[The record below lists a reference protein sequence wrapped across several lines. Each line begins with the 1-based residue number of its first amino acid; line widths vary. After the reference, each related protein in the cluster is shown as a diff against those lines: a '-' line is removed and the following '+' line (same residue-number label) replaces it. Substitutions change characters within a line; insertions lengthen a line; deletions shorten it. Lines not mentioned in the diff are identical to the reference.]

1 MEHGQGYGHSG
12 VSAAAVDNSA
22 VIVAQWP
29 LRLLPLF
36 AQGRGRIFTLH
47 VSLPLPAGFRQQIQ
61 GLRQHVDAE
70 LARILSAVLQL
81 LSPAETA
88 AGLARL
94 GALPCAREA
103 DAEGQGRLGQRST
116 SGIRR
121 TLHRGLGRGANNS
134 GGPERVLGLHKAA
147 VQADEAM
154 ENAAQAW
161 PGAVRKREQI
171 VKVK

>member
-1 MEHGQGYGHSG
+1 MERGQGYGHLG

-29 LRLLPLF
+29 LRLLNPL
-36 AQGRGRIFTLH
+36 AQGRGRTPTLH
-47 VSLPLPAGFRQQIQ
+47 ASLPLPAGFRQQIQ

-94 GALPCAREA
+94 GALPCAKEA
-103 DAEGQGRLGQRST
+103 DAEGQGRLGQRRST
-116 SGIRR
+116 SG
-121 TLHRGLGRGANNS
+121 S
-134 GGPERVLGLHKAA
+134 
-147 VQADEAM
+147 
-154 ENAAQAW
+154 
-161 PGAVRKREQI
+161 
-171 VKVK
+171 